1 MPNTPRH
8 LLVLIAA
15 IQFTCILDFMMVL
28 PMAPDIAARMGFSA
42 DAIGWLTSAYGA
54 AAVLGGLISIMVLDR
69 FDRRVA
75 LGTALAG
82 LALGTLA
89 AGMAQQLEGIIAARA
104 LTGFFAAPA
113 GASAMALVLDATP
126 PTRRG
131 KVVARVMIGF
141 SLATIVGIPAVLELS
156 NHWHWQLPF
165 FVIAALALIES
176 LLVFRLPAMRSH
188 IDTARRASLIDSL
201 CRPLKLLRQRGV
213 GTACLLQSMHQFS
226 AFLVIPSFSAFYLLN
241 LDFAR
246 DDLGLLYLA
255 GGAVSLIAIQ
265 LAGHASDRFGPW
277 PAALCATLAVSAG
290 LTPMLG
296 IAILPA
302 VLCFVL
308 FMSGNAVRNVSLMSV
323 VTHAVAPP
331 QRAGFMALLRL
342 FQDLAMALAAHL
354 SAQWLAT
361 RGGRLA
367 GMDVAATAA
376 VAGALAVL
384 LLLWRAGRVI
394 GVGQRAWTSLP
405 EAPEAT
411 APAAGT
417 DH

>member
-1 MPNTPRH
+1 MPHTPRH
-8 LLVLIAA
+8 LLALIAA

-28 PMAPDIAARMGFSA
+28 PMAPDIATRMGFSA
-42 DAIGWLTSAYGA
+42 ASIGWLTSAYGA
-54 AAVLGGLISIMVLDR
+54 SAVLGGLISIMVLDR
-69 FDRRVA
+69 FDRRIA

-89 AGMAQQLEGIIAARA
+89 AGMAQQLGDIIAARA

-126 PTRRG
+126 PARRG

-156 NHWHWQLPF
+156 NRWHWQLPF
-165 FVIAALALIES
+165 FIVAALALVEC
-176 LLVFRLPAMRSH
+176 LLVFHLPAMRSH
-188 IDTARRASLIDSL
+188 IDTAHRASLTESL

-213 GTACLLQSMHQFS
+213 GAACLLQSMHQFS

-246 DDLGLLYLA
+246 NDLGLLYLA
-255 GGAVSLIAIQ
+255 GGVVSLFVIQ
-265 LAGHASDRFGPW
+265 LAGPASDRFGPW
-277 PAALCATLAVSAG
+277 PAAVFATVAVTVG

-296 IAILPA
+296 ITSLPA

-308 FMSGNAVRNVSLMSV
+308 FMSGNAARNVSLMSV

-361 RGGRLA
+361 RGGQLV

-376 VAGALAVL
+376 AAGAVAVL
-384 LLLWRAGRVI
+384 LLLWRAARVI
-394 GVGQRAWTSLP
+394 SIEHR
-405 EAPEAT
+405 APEAA
-411 APAAGT
+411 APSPVANR
-417 DH
+417 